1 MRNIFTICQKEIKS
15 YFVSPIAYALM
26 AIYAIVSG
34 FFTYVAV
41 GYFLDRSLDAAGG
54 RGGPMDVNEWVIRP
68 VIMNVGVI
76 SLFLIPMITMRLFAE
91 EKRSGTIELL
101 ITSPIRDYEI
111 VVGKWLGALT
121 MYACI
126 LSLTAVNLG
135 VLFLF
140 GSPDW
145 RPIATGFLGM
155 LLQGGCLLSI
165 GAFLSNTT
173 KNQIMA
179 GAMTF
184 GVSLLMWTFDWFTG
198 FKTDAWAKVLAYL
211 SLTAHYE
218 QFSKGVI
225 DSKDVVFY
233 VSVIVLG
240 LFLTTRSLESLR
252 WRA

>member
-1 MRNIFTICQKEIKS
+1 MRNILTICQKEIKS

-41 GYFLDRSLDAAGG
+41 GYFLDRSIGAMAG
-54 RGGPMDVNEWVIRP
+54 RSGPMDVNEWVIRP

-111 VVGKWLGALT
+111 VVGKWLGALS

-126 LSLTAVNLG
+126 LSLTALNIG

-145 RPIATGFLGM
+145 RPVATGFLGM

-198 FKTDAWAKVLAYL
+198 FKSDAWAKVLAYL
-211 SLTAHYE
+211 SLTAHFE
-218 QFSKGVI
+218 PFSKGVI
-225 DSKDVVFY
+225 DSKDVIFY

-240 LFLTTRSLESLR
+240 LFLTTRSIESLR

>member
-1 MRNIFTICQKEIKS
+1 MRNIITICQKEIKS

-41 GYFLDRSLDAAGG
+41 GYFLDRSIGAAAG

-111 VVGKWLGALT
+111 VLGKWLGALA

-126 LSLTAVNLG
+126 LSLTVVNLS

-173 KNQIMA
+173 KNQILA
-179 GAMTF
+179 GAATF

-198 FKTDAWAKVLAYL
+198 FKSDAWAKVLAYL
-211 SLTAHYE
+211 SLTAHFE
-218 QFSKGVI
+218 PFSKGVI
-225 DSKDVVFY
+225 DSKDVIFY

>member
-1 MRNIFTICQKEIKS
+1 MKNILTICQKEIKS

-34 FFTYVAV
+34 FFSYVAV
-41 GYFLDRSLDAAGG
+41 GYFLDRSIGAMAG

-91 EKRSGTIELL
+91 EKRSGTLELL
-101 ITSPIRDYEI
+101 ITSPVRDYEI
-111 VVGKWLGALT
+111 VVGKWLGALA
-121 MYACI
+121 MYTCI
-126 LSLTAVNLG
+126 LALTAVNLS

-145 RPIATGFLGM
+145 RPIATGFAGM
-155 LLQGGCLLSI
+155 LLQGGCLLALGTFI
-165 GAFLSNTT
+165 SNTT
-173 KNQIMA
+173 RNQIMA

-198 FKTDAWAKVLAYL
+198 FKSDAWAKVLAYL
-211 SLTAHYE
+211 SLTAHFE
-218 QFSKGVI
+218 SFSKGVI
-225 DSKDVVFY
+225 DSKDVIFY

-252 WRA
+252 WRG

>member
-1 MRNIFTICQKEIKS
+1 MKNILTICQKEIKS

-34 FFTYVAV
+34 FFSYVAV
-41 GYFLDRSLDAAGG
+41 GYFLDRSIGAMAG

-91 EKRSGTIELL
+91 EKRSGTLELL
-101 ITSPIRDYEI
+101 ITSPVRDYEI
-111 VVGKWLGALT
+111 VVGKWLGALA
-121 MYACI
+121 MYTCI
-126 LSLTAVNLG
+126 LALTAVNLS

-145 RPIATGFLGM
+145 RPIATGFAGM
-155 LLQGGCLLSI
+155 LLQGGCLLAVGTFI
-165 GAFLSNTT
+165 SNTT

-198 FKTDAWAKVLAYL
+198 FKSDAWAKVLAYL
-211 SLTAHYE
+211 SLTAHFE
-218 QFSKGVI
+218 SFSKGVI
-225 DSKDVVFY
+225 DSKDVIFY

-252 WRA
+252 WRG

>member
-1 MRNIFTICQKEIKS
+1 MKNILTICQKEIKS

-34 FFTYVAV
+34 FFSYVAV
-41 GYFLDRSLDAAGG
+41 GYFLDRSIGATAG

-91 EKRSGTIELL
+91 EKRAGTLELL
-101 ITSPIRDYEI
+101 ITSPVRDYEI
-111 VVGKWLGALT
+111 VVGKWLGALV
-121 MYACI
+121 MYTCI
-126 LSLTAVNLG
+126 LALTAINLS

-140 GSPDW
+140 GTPDW
-145 RPIATGFLGM
+145 RPIATGFAGM
-155 LLQGGCLLSI
+155 LLQGGCLLALGTFI
-165 GAFLSNTT
+165 SNTT

-198 FKTDAWAKVLAYL
+198 FKSDAWAKALAYL
-211 SLTAHYE
+211 SLTAHFE
-218 QFSKGVI
+218 SFSKGVI
-225 DSKDVVFY
+225 DSKDVIFY

-252 WRA
+252 WRG

>member
-1 MRNIFTICQKEIKS
+1 MRNILTICQKEIKS

-41 GYFLDRSLDAAGG
+41 GYFLNASMGASAG

-111 VVGKWLGALT
+111 VVGKWLGALA

-126 LSLTAVNLG
+126 LSLTVLNLG

-140 GSPDW
+140 GNPDW

-198 FKTDAWAKVLAYL
+198 FKTDAWAKGLAYL
-211 SLTAHYE
+211 SLTAHFE
-218 QFSKGVI
+218 PFSKGVI
-225 DSKDVVFY
+225 DSKDVIFY

>member
-1 MRNIFTICQKEIKS
+1 MKNILTICQKEIKS

-34 FFTYVAV
+34 FFSYVAV
-41 GYFLDRSLDAAGG
+41 GYFLDRSIGAMAG

-91 EKRSGTIELL
+91 EKRSGTLELL
-101 ITSPIRDYEI
+101 ITSPVRDYEI
-111 VVGKWLGALT
+111 VVGKWLGALA
-121 MYACI
+121 MYTCI
-126 LSLTAVNLG
+126 LALTAVNLS

-145 RPIATGFLGM
+145 RPIATGFAGM
-155 LLQGGCLLSI
+155 LLQGGCLLSVGTFI
-165 GAFLSNTT
+165 SNTT

-198 FKTDAWAKVLAYL
+198 FKSDAWAKVLAYL
-211 SLTAHYE
+211 SLTAHFE
-218 QFSKGVI
+218 SFSKGVI
-225 DSKDVVFY
+225 DSKDVIFY

-252 WRA
+252 WRG

>member
-1 MRNIFTICQKEIKS
+1 MRNILTICQKEIKS

-34 FFTYVAV
+34 FFSYVAV
-41 GYFLDRSLDAAGG
+41 GYFLDRSIGAMAG

-91 EKRSGTIELL
+91 EKRSGTLELL
-101 ITSPIRDYEI
+101 ITSPVRDYEI
-111 VVGKWLGALT
+111 VVGKWLGALA
-121 MYACI
+121 MYTCI
-126 LSLTAVNLG
+126 LALTAVNLS

-145 RPIATGFLGM
+145 RPIATGFAGM
-155 LLQGGCLLSI
+155 LLQGGCLLALGTFI
-165 GAFLSNTT
+165 SNTT
-173 KNQIMA
+173 RNQIMA

-198 FKTDAWAKVLAYL
+198 FKSDAWAKVLAYL
-211 SLTAHYE
+211 SLTAHFE
-218 QFSKGVI
+218 SFSKGVI
-225 DSKDVVFY
+225 DSKDVIFY

-252 WRA
+252 WRG

>member
-1 MRNIFTICQKEIKS
+1 MRNILTICQKEIKS

-41 GYFLDRSLDAAGG
+41 GYFLDRSLDPSSA

-111 VVGKWLGALT
+111 VVGKWLGALA

-126 LSLTAVNLG
+126 LSLTAVNLS

-211 SLTAHYE
+211 SLTAHFE

-225 DSKDVVFY
+225 DLKDVVFY